1 MLQSNDRVPSAHS
14 TASSYDHYNAKHE
27 RDQRPH
33 SSHSRDDD
41 RGSTKDSS
49 QTPTRLWVKWN
60 LGFCEA
66 HVTRE
71 ITDMFNKLILLPLGD
86 PDNQTCSLP
95 VCFGGVRRGWCFIR
109 NFSHVQLWHKEKKI
123 IDFHCCFCGCNLRK
137 EQKQTKP
144 KMGGGGGLMSVCGRG
159 ALSVCV

>member
-66 HVTRE
+66 HLTRE
-71 ITDMFNKLILLPLGD
+71 ITDMFNKLMLLPLGD
-86 PDNQTCSLP
+86 PDNQTCSLKHASL
-95 VCFGGVRRGWCFIR
+95 CFGGVRRGRCFIR

-123 IDFHCCFCGCNLRK
+123 IDFHCCFLERNK
-137 EQKQTKP
+137 TKNGL
-144 KMGGGGGLMSVCGRG
+144 GGGGGGWL
-159 ALSVCV
+159 CVGGVP